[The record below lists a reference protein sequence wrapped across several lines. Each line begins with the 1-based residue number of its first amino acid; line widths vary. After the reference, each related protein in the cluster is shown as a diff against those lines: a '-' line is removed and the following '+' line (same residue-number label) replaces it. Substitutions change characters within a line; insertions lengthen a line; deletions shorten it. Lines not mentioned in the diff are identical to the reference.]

1 MLKLDQFTLI
11 FSITLYLIGCAPPSQ
26 PATVATHP
34 SAIASPT
41 DGNRTP
47 VPVGKEINA
56 TPTALPGSPALAARA
71 TPIATQEVNTEQ
83 QNMDLISAATE
94 GNAAAVRDLLAQRAS
109 VHASDERG
117 VTALIAASYQN
128 HLEVARLLIEA
139 GADVNVKDASQHSA
153 YLIPT
158 ADGYLEFLK
167 LTLRSG
173 ADVHSLDSYN
183 GTGLIRAADRGHIE
197 IIEEL
202 LETDIG
208 IDHVNRLGWTAL
220 LEAIILGDGGP
231 RHTEVV
237 RLLVQAGADVMLAD
251 NNGDT
256 PLAHARQR
264 GFKEIVGVLESSG
277 AR

>member
-1 MLKLDQFTLI
+1 MMKLHQFTLI
-11 FSITLYLIGCAPPSQ
+11 FSITVYLLGCAFTSQ
-26 PATVATHP
+26 PATVPTHS

-41 DGNRTP
+41 DAP
-47 VPVGKEINA
+47 VA
-56 TPTALPGSPALAARA
+56 TL
-71 TPIATQEVNTEQ
+71 EVNTEQ
-83 QNMDLISAATE
+83 QNMDLISAANE
-94 GNAAAVRDLLAQRAS
+94 GNAAAVGDLLAQRAS

-139 GADVNVKDASQHSA
+139 GADVNVKDDSQQSA

-197 IIEEL
+197 IIKEL
-202 LETDIG
+202 LETNID

-231 RHTEVV
+231 RHTEVA
-237 RLLVQAGADVMLAD
+237 RLLVQAGADVNLAD
-251 NNGDT
+251 NDKDT
-256 PLAHARQR
+256 PLDHARQR
-264 GFKEIVGVLESSG
+264 GFKEIVAILESSG

>member
-1 MLKLDQFTLI
+1 MAGPCTAREARQ
-11 FSITLYLIGCAPPSQ
+11 LYRQYP
-26 PATVATHP
+26 
-34 SAIASPT
+34 
-41 DGNRTP
+41 
-47 VPVGKEINA
+47 
-56 TPTALPGSPALAARA
+56 
-71 TPIATQEVNTEQ
+71 
-83 QNMDLISAATE
+83 
-94 GNAAAVRDLLAQRAS
+94 
-109 VHASDERG
+109 
-117 VTALIAASYQN
+117 
-128 HLEVARLLIEA
+128 
-139 GADVNVKDASQHSA
+139 DVNVKDASQHSA

-167 LTLRSG
+167 FTLRSG

-202 LETDIG
+202 LETDID
-208 IDHVNRLGWTAL
+208 IDHVNRLGWTAQ

-264 GFKEIVGVLESSG
+264 SFKEIVGVLESSG